1 MIVRFAVVVARVVI
15 LVVRIVR
22 GLLLL
27 SCVHAGVVALVVVHV
42 MAALVVTAL
51 VLAMV
56 GVHAVV
62 VVVATVHAAAVVVV
76 VVTSMAAVISAA
88 VVVVVT
94 AVISAVGVIVVAVVT
109 AMVAVGIV
117 MVITAAV
124 VLLAV
129 VVAVGEVVSAA
140 TIVAPLAV
148 ALATAV
154 EVAVVVVVR
163 GGREVAVAGR
173 ERGAEEL
180 GVVQR
185 QAGVRETSVHA
196 GVTGAVGVT
205 SSAVAGAVAG
215 GVRLGAAD
223 IVGRVAATI
232 GGAGA
237 FAVRGD
243 EVPGGGVRD
252 LRELLGAAVSD
263 LADLLGVRDAS
274 PAESVENLVVG
285 DDVFVAVKLDEG
297 VSKIAMAHVINR
309 QVQILESG
317 AAEVIEELDK
327 IIGVKTVGD
336 VTQDDGATV
345 IVALLDIGEGNFVH
359 RAGIGAVVPTILV
372 VLSLVLGLG
381 FGLVVLI
388 GGGQQGAEIDGILGP
403 DSGNGIES
411 HGEVPVGHGVEQGL
425 VLGVQDTL
433 EGRGQSAFGHLRQ
446 AKLSGAGFKTAVNL
460 LDQSRA
466 PNLLI

>member
-129 VVAVGEVVSAA
+129 VVAVGEVVSA
-140 TIVAPLAV
+140 TIVALAV